1 MSIPNVGEKLVM
13 SIPNAGE
20 KIIMRIPNVGEKP
33 VPKAPYDGGNVDSK
47 LKVNTSQVPNMGNS
61 INSNL
66 SQSGV
71 DNNRISSK
79 YLASFNIFLKRKNDL
94 ELEVNSLLA
103 SAENDQTQPSTL
115 KLRGND
121 LKSKLASLK
130 IDKWIEDD
138 RMGYFDPIDL
148 CIWEDRV
155 ERDIASVLYKSEDL
169 INLRKGFAQSGIKK
183 REPPKF
189 SGSVLDYPLHKSI

>member
-1 MSIPNVGEKLVM
+1 
-13 SIPNAGE
+13 
-20 KIIMRIPNVGEKP
+20 
-33 VPKAPYDGGNVDSK
+33 
-47 LKVNTSQVPNMGNS
+47 MGNS

-71 DNNRISSK
+71 DNNRISSNNGISSK

-94 ELEVNSLLA
+94 EIEVNNLLA

-155 ERDIASVLYKSEDL
+155 
-169 INLRKGFAQSGIKK
+169 
-183 REPPKF
+183 PM
-189 SGSVLDYPLHKSI
+189 